1 LVIGSRYDPAT
12 NYQNPATNY
21 QNAVTVA
28 KRLGN
33 AVLLTHD
40 GYGHVSSHDPSQC
53 VEKARIAYLVDLV
66 SPPPGTVCE
75 ADQTSFP

>member
-1 LVIGSRYDPAT
+1 MIGSRYDPAT
-12 NYQNPATNY
+12 SY

-40 GYGHVSSHDPSQC
+40 GYGHVSSHDPSTC
-53 VEKARIAYLVDLV
+53 IEDARVAYLVDLET
-66 SPPPGTVCE
+66 PPAGTVCE
-75 ADQTSFP
+75 PDQKPFQ

>member
-1 LVIGSRYDPAT
+1 VIGSRYDPAT
-12 NYQNPATNY
+12 KY

-40 GYGHVSSHDPSQC
+40 GYGHVSSHHPSNC
-53 VEKARIAYLVDLV
+53 IEKARVAYLVDLEA
-66 SPPPGTVCE
+66 PPSGTVCE
-75 ADQTSFP
+75 ADQKPFQ

>member
-1 LVIGSRYDPAT
+1 VIGSRYD
-12 NYQNPATNY
+12 PATNY

-40 GYGHVSSHDPSQC
+40 GYGHVSSHDPSNC
-53 VEKARIAYLVDLV
+53 IEKARVAYLVDLEA
-66 SPPPGTVCE
+66 PPSGRSARPTRNPF
-75 ADQTSFP
+75 SK